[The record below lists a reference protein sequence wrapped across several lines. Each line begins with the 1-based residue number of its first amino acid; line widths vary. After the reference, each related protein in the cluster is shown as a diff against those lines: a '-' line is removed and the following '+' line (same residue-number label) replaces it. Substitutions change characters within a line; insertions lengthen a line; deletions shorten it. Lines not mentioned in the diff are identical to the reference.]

1 MEINKRAKRT
11 SLDSIQLFVDDGIYI
26 EERIIQFFGEIDEQS
41 CNKVMKGIHVMLSKN
56 KELPINIYLNS
67 MGGDV
72 YSAFGLYDFIENLP
86 VEVRITVVGCAMSAA
101 TIILMA
107 GDVRQM
113 TKNSRLMLHTVSG
126 GIDGKS
132 FEIITDANEVRVIH
146 EMMCDIYGKRSLV
159 DRKKWIKDLKY
170 ENVYLSSEESLE
182 KGLIDKVV

>member
-1 MEINKRAKRT
+1 MEIKKRAKRT

-41 CNKVMKGIHVMLSKN
+41 CNKVMKGIHVMLSKS

-132 FEIITDANEVRVIH
+132 FEIITDANEVRIIH

-159 DRKKWIKDLKY
+159 DRKKWSKDLKY